1 MTCDV
6 VRTRLL
12 ALPDTARPTDDLLT
26 HLAACAACRAVQAEA
41 ARLDAV
47 IAALPVPSS
56 EARKGTFLDS
66 LAADGPVIRSIPV
79 LPSSLAGSGS
89 FRPVGSWLK
98 RLDRRW
104 VGGVAAA
111 IAITVGGVWIA
122 NRPKPVVP
130 EVAVKA
136 KPRQELLKKYT
147 DHHNALAK
155 ARTAPD
161 RLTTYAVWSDDIQ
174 AEACSMS
181 NAAGQQE
188 MNSLASQYERMVK
201 DGVEKQARQVAD
213 QPMAVDDRQKVLRDA
228 IAKLTAAETEAR
240 KLEPD
245 ARTDAR
251 PALQRIAAAAT
262 AGRNTLTQIANARV
276 AP

>member
-12 ALPDTARPTDDLLT
+12 ALPSPARPTDDLLT
-26 HLAACAACRAVQAEA
+26 HLAGCAACRAVQVEA
-41 ARLDAV
+41 TRLDALV
-47 IAALPVPSS
+47 AALPVPAAD
-56 EARKGTFLDS
+56 ARKGTFLDA

-79 LPSSLAGSGS
+79 LPSTLAGSGS

-98 RLDRRW
+98 RLDLRW
-104 VGGVAAA
+104 AGGVAAA
-111 IAITVGGVWIA
+111 VALTVGGVWVA
-122 NRPKPVVP
+122 NRPKPPVP
-130 EVAVKA
+130 EVAA
-136 KPRQELLKKYT
+136 KPRQELLKRYT

-161 RLTTYAVWSDDIQ
+161 RLTTYARWSDDIQ

-181 NAAGQQE
+181 NAAGQVE
-188 MNSLASQYERMVK
+188 MNSLATQYERMVA
-201 DGVEKQARQVAD
+201 DGVERQAKQVAD
-213 QPMAVDDRQKVLRDA
+213 QPMTVDDRQKVLRDA
-228 IAKLTAAETEAR
+228 IAKLTTAETEAR

-245 ARTDAR
+245 ARSDAR
-251 PALQRIAAAAT
+251 LALKRIADAAT
-262 AGRNTLTQIANARV
+262 AGRKTLTQIAEARG

>member
-12 ALPDTARPTDDLLT
+12 ALPAPARPTDDLLT
-26 HLAACAACRAVQAEA
+26 HLARCAACRAVQAEA

-56 EARKGTFLDS
+56 DARKGSFLDS

-79 LPSSLAGSGS
+79 LPSTMAGSGS

-98 RLDRRW
+98 RLDLRW

-111 IAITVGGVWIA
+111 IAVTVGGVWIA
-122 NRPKPVVP
+122 NRPKPVQP

-161 RLTTYAVWSDDIQ
+161 RLKTYAVWSDDIQ

-188 MNSLASQYERMVK
+188 MNSLATQYERMVAE
-201 DGVEKQARQVAD
+201 GVEKQAKQVAD
-213 QPMAVDDRQKVLRDA
+213 QPMTVDDRQKVLRDA
-228 IAKLTAAETEAR
+228 ITKLTTAETAAR

-251 PALQRIAAAAT
+251 PALKRIADAAT
-262 AGRNTLTQIANARV
+262 AGRKTLTQIAEARG

>member
-12 ALPDTARPTDDLLT
+12 ALPAPARPTDDLLT

-41 ARLDAV
+41 TRLDAV

-56 EARKGTFLDS
+56 DARKGTFLDT

-79 LPSSLAGSGS
+79 LPSTLAGSGA

-98 RLDRRW
+98 RLDLRW

-111 IAITVGGVWIA
+111 VAVTVGGVWYA
-122 NRPKPVVP
+122 NRPKPAQP
-130 EVAVKA
+130 EVAV

-147 DHHNALAK
+147 DHHNTLAK

-161 RLTTYAVWSDDIQ
+161 RLKTYAVWSDDIQ
-174 AEACSMS
+174 VEACSMS
-181 NAAGQQE
+181 NAADQQE
-188 MNSLASQYERMVK
+188 MNSLATQYERMVA
-201 DGVEKQARQVAD
+201 DGVEKQAKQVAD
-213 QPMAVDDRQKVLRDA
+213 QPMTVDDRQKVLRDA
-228 IAKLTAAETEAR
+228 ISRLTTAETEAR
-240 KLEPD
+240 KLEPA
-245 ARTDAR
+245 ARTAAR
-251 PALQRIAAAAT
+251 PALKRIADAAT
-262 AGRNTLTQIANARV
+262 AGRKTLTQIAEARG

>member
-12 ALPDTARPTDDLLT
+12 ALPAPARPTDDLLS

-79 LPSSLAGSGS
+79 LPSTLAGSGA

-98 RLDRRW
+98 RLDLRW

-111 IAITVGGVWIA
+111 VALTVGGVWVA
-122 NRPKPVVP
+122 NRPKPVQQ
-130 EVAVKA
+130 ETAA

-161 RLTTYAVWSDDIQ
+161 RLTTYARWSDDIQ

-181 NAAGQQE
+181 NAAGQVE
-188 MNSLASQYERMVK
+188 MNSLATQYERMVA
-201 DGVEKQARQVAD
+201 DGVEKQAKQVAD
-213 QPMAVDDRQKVLRDA
+213 QPMTVDERQKVLRGA

-240 KLEPD
+240 RLEPD
-245 ARTDAR
+245 ARADAR
-251 PALQRIAAAAT
+251 TALKRIADAAT
-262 AGRNTLTQIANARV
+262 AGRKTLTQIAEARG

>member
-6 VRTRLL
+6 ARTRLL
-12 ALPDTARPTDDLLT
+12 ALPDAARPTDDLLA

-56 EARKGTFLDS
+56 EARKTTFLDS

-79 LPSSLAGSGS
+79 LPSTMAGSGS

-98 RLDRRW
+98 RLDLRW

-111 IAITVGGVWIA
+111 VALTVGGVWVA
-122 NRPKPVVP
+122 NRPKPVQQDV
-130 EVAVKA
+130 VAKA

-147 DHHNALAK
+147 DHHNVLAK

-161 RLTTYAVWSDDIQ
+161 RLTTYARWSDDIQ

-188 MNSLASQYERMVK
+188 MNSLASQYERMVTE
-201 DGVEKQARQVAD
+201 GVEKQAKQVAD
-213 QPMAVDDRQKVLRDA
+213 QPMTVDARQKVLRDA
-228 IAKLTAAETEAR
+228 IATLTAAETEAR

-251 PALQRIAAAAT
+251 PALQRIAAAAN
-262 AGRNTLTQIANARV
+262 AGRKTLTQIADARG